1 MGGPPKPGNHE
12 PRANFVTVLL
22 QRKAVVEV
30 KRGKRKER
38 MGSISENGGKR
49 GIERSGYTGW
59 RTGREEDGGET
70 GKEGRQEAGPKDPDF

>member
-30 KRGKRKER
+30 KRDKRKER
-38 MGSISENGGKR
+38 MGSIRK
-49 GIERSGYTGW
+49 T
-59 RTGREEDGGET
+59 
-70 GKEGRQEAGPKDPDF
+70 EASVE